1 MLEGKYKDF
10 YNQIIKKIPVEN
22 IFTDKLHTLA
32 YGTDASF
39 YRLIPKIVIKVDN
52 ANEVSEIIK
61 LSNEM
66 NLSITFRAAG
76 TSLSGQ
82 AISDSILIITSRKF
96 TNFKI
101 ASDISYISLQPALTG
116 QQVNNLLSV
125 YGKKIGPDPASINA
139 AMIGGIAANNASGMC
154 CGISQNSYKT
164 LKSMKLIFA
173 DGTKLDTADENSK
186 KEFRITH
193 KEFLDELKKI
203 SQETKSNDK
212 LSSKISRKFKIKN
225 TCGYS
230 LNALIDFDDEFEIL
244 QHLIIGSE
252 GTLAFIE
259 EITYYTV
266 EDYKDKASA
275 LIYFK
280 DVFEACSAVT
290 KLKLARD
297 NKEIVVD
304 AVELMDRAGLRSIE
318 NDASMPKYIKDFDE
332 NVTALLIETRAL
344 SDEKLDIQIKQIE
357 DLLEDFQVVRDIY
370 FTKNE
375 QEYNLYWKIRKGL
388 FPAVGAIRV
397 TGTTVIIED
406 VAYPIEHLAQ
416 ATLELQ
422 ELFKK
427 HGYHEA
433 LIFGHALEGNFHFV
447 FTQDFSIKQEVQR
460 YDAFMNDVV
469 NSVALK
475 YQGSLKAEHGTGRN
489 MAAFVEIEWGNDAY
503 VMMKRIKDLFD
514 PKCLLNPGVIINDDT
529 QAHLKNLKA
538 MPATNEIVDKCIE
551 CGFCEP
557 TCPSNELTLSPRQ
570 RIVINREI
578 SYQEKIGN
586 FKEAKEL
593 KKLYQYDG
601 IETCATCSLC
611 SSACPVKIDTGNL
624 TKYLRAEQISSTSKS
639 IANFVAN
646 NFSATLGGVR
656 FGLHSANFIH
666 KVLGTA
672 SMESVCDTFR
682 DLSKNKLPKWSKT
695 MPKATNINI
704 TFEQKVSDKKVVY
717 FPSCISRTMG
727 LNDVSLEEKQ
737 LFEVTIELLK
747 KAGYQIIFPQNLSNL
762 CCGMP
767 FSSKGFNDASYT
779 KSSQLE
785 EALLNASEF
794 GAYPILCDTSPC
806 TKKMLESFNH
816 KELNIYEPIEFALE
830 FLVKDLD
837 FTPIDEVITIH
848 TTCSSRK
855 MGLEDKFKKLALM
868 CSNEVIIPSDVKC
881 CGFAGDR
888 GFNFPEL
895 NKSALRNLK
904 TQIKD
909 SKYAFSTSK
918 TCEIG
923 LSDESGLDYNSIFY
937 LVNKVTKPKKL

>member
-1 MLEGKYKDF
+1 MLESRYQQFYDEISTKISKD
-10 YNQIIKKIPVEN
+10 K

-39 YRLIPKIVIKVDN
+39 YRLIPKIVIKADN
-52 ANEVSEIIK
+52 AKEVQDIIE
-61 LSNEM
+61 LSNSM

-82 AISDSILIITSRKF
+82 AISDSILIITSRNF
-96 TNFKI
+96 SNFKI
-101 ASDISYISLQPALTG
+101 ASDASFISLQPALTG
-116 QQVNNLLSV
+116 AQANGLLARYS
-125 YGKKIGPDPASINA
+125 KKIGPDPASINA

-173 DGTKLDTADENSK
+173 DGTKLDTACNESK
-186 KEFRITH
+186 DAFRKSH
-193 KEFLDELKKI
+193 KEFLEQLKEF
-203 SQETKSNDK
+203 SRETKSNEE
-212 LSSKISRKFKIKN
+212 LRAKIEKKFKIKN

-230 LNALIDFDDEFEIL
+230 INALIDFDDEFEIL

-266 EDYKDKASA
+266 EDLKDKASA

-280 DVFEACSAVT
+280 DMKEACNAVT

-297 NKEIVVD
+297 SNQIVVD
-304 AVELMDRAGLRSIE
+304 AVELMDRAALRSIE
-318 NDASMPKYIKDFDE
+318 NDPVMPKFIKDFDYE
-332 NVTALLIETRAL
+332 VTALLIETRAL
-344 SDEKLDIQIKQIE
+344 NDEKLDIQIKQIE
-357 DLLEDFQVVRDIY
+357 ELLKEFEVKREIY
-370 FTKNE
+370 FTKDE
-375 QEYNLYWKIRKGL
+375 EEYTLYWKIRKGL
-388 FPAVGAIRV
+388 FPAVGAVRV

-406 VAYPIEHLAQ
+406 VAYPIECLAE

-422 ELFKK
+422 GLFKK
-427 HGYHEA
+427 YDYSEA

-447 FTQDFSIKQEVQR
+447 FTQDFSDAKEVKR
-460 YDAFMNDVV
+460 YDDLMNEVV

-489 MAAFVEIEWGNDAY
+489 MAAFVEVEWGLDAY
-503 VMMKRIKDLFD
+503 IMMKKIKSLFD
-514 PKCLLNPGVIINDDT
+514 PKGLLNPGVIINDDKE
-529 QAHLKNLKA
+529 AHLKNLKTL
-538 MPATNEIVDKCIE
+538 PATNEIVDKCIE

-557 TCPSNELTLSPRQ
+557 TCPSNELTLTPRQ

-578 SYQEKIGN
+578 SRLEHLGN
-586 FKEAKEL
+586 TKEANEY

-611 SSACPVKIDTGNL
+611 SSACPVKIDTGSL
-624 TKYLRAEQISSTSKS
+624 TKHLRAEQLTPGAKS

-646 NFSATLGGVR
+646 NFSTTLKGVR
-656 FGLHSANFIH
+656 FGLHSANFMH

-672 SMESVCDTFR
+672 SMETFTKTMR
-682 DLSKNKLPKWSKT
+682 DLSRKSLPKWSVT
-695 MPKATNINI
+695 MPKGTNINLN
-704 TFEQKVSDKKVVY
+704 FEQKVRDKKVVY
-717 FPSCISRTMG
+717 FPSCITRSMG
-727 LNDVSLEEKQ
+727 LNDVSKEEKQ
-737 LFEVTIELLK
+737 LFDVTVEILQ
-747 KAGYQIIFPQNLSNL
+747 KAGYQIIFPKDLSNL

-767 FSSKGFNDASYT
+767 FSSKGFIEASNT

-785 EALLNASEF
+785 DALLYASEF
-794 GAYPILCDTSPC
+794 GEYPILCDTSPC
-806 TKKMLESFNH
+806 TKKMMESFSH
-816 KELNIYEPIEFALE
+816 KLDIYEPIEFALE
-830 FLVKDLD
+830 FLTKDLE
-837 FTPIDEVITIH
+837 FTPINEPITIH

-855 MGLEDKFKKLALM
+855 MGLEDKFKKLANL
-868 CSNEVIIPSDVKC
+868 CSTTVIIPSDVKC

-895 NKSALRNLK
+895 NKSALRYLK
-904 TQIKD
+904 EQTAGAKM
-909 SKYAFSTSK
+909 AFSTSK

-937 LVNKVTKPKKL
+937 LINRVTKAKNI

>member
-1 MLEGKYKDF
+1 MLESRYQQFYDEISTKISKD
-10 YNQIIKKIPVEN
+10 K

-39 YRLIPKIVIKVDN
+39 YRLIPKIVIKADN
-52 ANEVSEIIK
+52 AKEVQDIIE
-61 LSNEM
+61 LSNSM

-82 AISDSILIITSRKF
+82 AISDSILIITSRNF
-96 TNFKI
+96 SNFKI
-101 ASDISYISLQPALTG
+101 ASDASFISLQPALTG
-116 QQVNNLLSV
+116 AQANGLLARYS
-125 YGKKIGPDPASINA
+125 KKIGPDPASINA

-173 DGTKLDTADENSK
+173 DGTKLDTACNESK
-186 KEFRITH
+186 DAFRKSH
-193 KEFLDELKKI
+193 KEFLEQLKEF
-203 SQETKSNDK
+203 SRETKSNEE
-212 LSSKISRKFKIKN
+212 LRAKIEKKFKIKN

-230 LNALIDFDDEFEIL
+230 INALIDFDDEFEIL

-266 EDYKDKASA
+266 EDLKDKASA

-280 DVFEACSAVT
+280 DMKEACNAVT

-297 NKEIVVD
+297 SNQIVVD
-304 AVELMDRAGLRSIE
+304 AVELMDRAALRSIE
-318 NDASMPKYIKDFDE
+318 NDPVMPKFIKDFDYE
-332 NVTALLIETRAL
+332 VTALLIETRAL
-344 SDEKLDIQIKQIE
+344 NDEKLDIQIKQIE
-357 DLLEDFQVVRDIY
+357 ELLKEFEVKREIY
-370 FTKNE
+370 FTKD
-375 QEYNLYWKIRKGL
+375 EYEYTLYWKIRKGL
-388 FPAVGAIRV
+388 FPAVGAVRV

-406 VAYPIEHLAQ
+406 VAYPIECLAE

-422 ELFKK
+422 GLFKK
-427 HGYHEA
+427 YDYSEA

-447 FTQDFSIKQEVQR
+447 FTQDFSDAKEVKR
-460 YDAFMNDVV
+460 YDDLMNEVV

-489 MAAFVEIEWGNDAY
+489 MAAFVEVEWGLDAY
-503 VMMKRIKDLFD
+503 IIMKKIKSLFD
-514 PKCLLNPGVIINDDT
+514 PKGLLNPGVIINDDKE
-529 QAHLKNLKA
+529 AHLKNLKTL
-538 MPATNEIVDKCIE
+538 PATNEIVDKCIE

-557 TCPSNELTLSPRQ
+557 TCPSNELTLTPRQ

-578 SYQEKIGN
+578 SRLEHLGN
-586 FKEAKEL
+586 TKEANEY

-611 SSACPVKIDTGNL
+611 SSACPVKIDTGSL
-624 TKYLRAEQISSTSKS
+624 TKHLRAEQLTPGAKS

-646 NFSATLGGVR
+646 NFSTTLKGVR
-656 FGLHSANFIH
+656 FGLHSANFMH

-672 SMESVCDTFR
+672 SMETFTKTMR
-682 DLSKNKLPKWSKT
+682 DLSRKSLPKWSVT
-695 MPKATNINI
+695 MPKGTNINLN
-704 TFEQKVSDKKVVY
+704 FEQKVRDKKVVY
-717 FPSCISRTMG
+717 FPSCITRSMG
-727 LNDVSLEEKQ
+727 LNDVSKEEKQ
-737 LFEVTIELLK
+737 LFNVTVEILQ
-747 KAGYQIIFPQNLSNL
+747 KAGYQIIFPKDLSNL

-767 FSSKGFNDASYT
+767 FSSKGFIEASNT

-785 EALLNASEF
+785 DALLYASEF
-794 GAYPILCDTSPC
+794 GEYPILCDTSPC
-806 TKKMLESFNH
+806 TKKMMESFSH
-816 KELNIYEPIEFALE
+816 KLDIYEPIEFALE
-830 FLVKDLD
+830 FLTKDLE
-837 FTPIDEVITIH
+837 FTPINEPITIH

-855 MGLEDKFKKLALM
+855 MGLEDKFKKLANL
-868 CSNEVIIPSDVKC
+868 CSTTVIIPSDVKC

-895 NKSALRNLK
+895 NKSALRYLK
-904 TQIKD
+904 EQTAGAKM
-909 SKYAFSTSK
+909 AFSTSK

-937 LVNKVTKPKKL
+937 LINRVTKAKNI

>member
-1 MLEGKYKDF
+1 MLESRYQKFFDEISLKISKD
-10 YNQIIKKIPVEN
+10 K

-39 YRLIPKIVIKVDN
+39 YRLIPKIVIKTDN
-52 ANEVSEIIK
+52 SKEVQDIIELANS
-61 LSNEM
+61 M
-66 NLSITFRAAG
+66 NLSITFRAGG

-82 AISDSILIITSRKF
+82 AISDSILVITSRNF
-96 TNFKI
+96 SNFKI
-101 ASDISYISLQPALTG
+101 ASDASYISLEPALTG
-116 QQVNNLLSV
+116 AQANGLLARYS
-125 YGKKIGPDPASINA
+125 KKIGPDPASINA

-164 LKSMKLIFA
+164 VKSMKLIFS

-186 KEFRITH
+186 NEFRKTH
-193 KEFLDELKKI
+193 KDFLENLNKF
-203 SQETKSNDK
+203 SRETKSNEE
-212 LSSKISRKFKIKN
+212 LRAKIEKKFKIKN

-230 LNALIDFDDEFEIL
+230 INALIDFEDEFEIL

-266 EDYKDKASA
+266 EDLKDKASA

-280 DVFEACSAVT
+280 DMNEACHAVT

-297 NKEIVVD
+297 SKEIIVD
-304 AVELMDRAGLRSIE
+304 AVELMDRAALRSIE
-318 NDASMPKYIKDFDE
+318 NDPVMPEFIKDFDE
-332 NVTALLIETRAL
+332 DVTALLIETRAL
-344 SDEKLDIQIKQIE
+344 SDEKLNIQIEQIE
-357 DLLEDFQVVRDIY
+357 DLLKEFEVRREIY
-370 FTKNE
+370 FTKDE

-388 FPAVGAIRV
+388 FPAVGAVRV

-406 VAYPIEHLAQ
+406 VAYPIEVLAE

-422 ELFKK
+422 GLFQKY
-427 HGYHEA
+427 GYSEA

-447 FTQDFSIKQEVQR
+447 FTQDFSDVKEVKR
-460 YDAFMNDVV
+460 YDDLMNEVV
-469 NSVALK
+469 NSVAVK

-489 MAAFVEIEWGNDAY
+489 MAAFIEVEWGKEAY
-503 VMMKRIKDLFD
+503 NIMKKIKSLFD
-514 PKCLLNPGVIINDDT
+514 PKGLLNPGVIINDDKE
-529 QAHLKNLKA
+529 AHLKNLKTL
-538 MPATNEIVDKCIE
+538 PATNEIVDKCIE

-557 TCPSNELTLSPRQ
+557 TCPSNELTLTPRQ

-578 SYQEKIGN
+578 SRLETIGN
-586 FKEAKEL
+586 YKEAKEY
-593 KKLYQYDG
+593 KELYQYDG

-611 SSACPVKIDTGNL
+611 STACPVKIDTGSL
-624 TKYLRAEQISSTSKS
+624 TKHLRAEQLTSKEKS

-646 NFSATLGGVR
+646 NFSITLKGIR

-666 KVLGTA
+666 RTLGT
-672 SMESVCDTFR
+672 SNMEAFTKTMR
-682 DLSKNKLPKWSKT
+682 DLSKNKLAKWSVY
-695 MPKATNINI
+695 MPKGTNINLN
-704 TFEQKVSDKKVVY
+704 FEQQVKDKKVVY

-727 LNDVSLEEKQ
+727 LNDMSKEEKE
-737 LFEVTIELLK
+737 LFEVTIEVLQ

-767 FSSKGFNDASYT
+767 FSSKGFNDAAHT

-794 GAYPILCDTSPC
+794 GEYPILCDTSPC
-806 TKKMLESFNH
+806 TKKMMESFSH
-816 KELNIYEPIEFALE
+816 KLSIYEPIEFALE
-830 FLVKDLD
+830 FLTKDLE
-837 FTPIDEVITIH
+837 FTPIDEPITIH

-855 MGLEDKFKKLALM
+855 MGLEDKFKKLAQL
-868 CSNEVIIPSDVKC
+868 CSTNVIVPADVKC

-895 NKSALRNLK
+895 NDSALRYLK
-904 TQIKD
+904 EQTNGAKM
-909 SKYAFSTSK
+909 AFSTSK

-923 LSDESGLDYNSIFY
+923 LSEKSGLDYNSIFY
-937 LVNKVTKPKKL
+937 LINRVTKERS

>member
-1 MLEGKYKDF
+1 MLETKYQNF
-10 YNQIIKKIPVEN
+10 YDQISKKISIKK

-39 YRLIPKIVIKVDN
+39 YRLIPKIVIKTDN
-52 ANEVSEIIK
+52 AKEVQDIIE
-61 LSNEM
+61 LSHSM

-82 AISDSILIITSRKF
+82 AISDSILIVTSRNFSK
-96 TNFKI
+96 FKI
-101 ASDISYISLQPALTG
+101 APDASFISLEPALTG
-116 QQVNNLLSV
+116 AQVNGLLARYS
-125 YGKKIGPDPASINA
+125 KKIGPDPASINA

-173 DGTKLDTADENSK
+173 DGTKLDTACEISK
-186 KEFRITH
+186 NEFRKTH
-193 KEFLDELKKI
+193 GEFLKELKSFSDDTKNNKELRAKI
-203 SQETKSNDK
+203 E
-212 LSSKISRKFKIKN
+212 RKFKIKN

-230 LNALIDFDDEFEIL
+230 LNALIDFEDEFEIL
-244 QHLIIGSE
+244 EHLIIGSE

-266 EDYKDKASA
+266 EDLKDKASA

-280 DVFEACSAVT
+280 DMKEACNAVT

-297 NKEIVVD
+297 AKTINIE
-304 AVELMDRAGLRSIE
+304 AVELIDRAGLASIE
-318 NDASMPKYIKDFDE
+318 NDSAMPSFIKDFDE
-332 NVTALLIETRAL
+332 NITALLIETRAI
-344 SDEKLDIQIKQIE
+344 SDEQLDIQTMQIEELLKKFEVVKQI
-357 DLLEDFQVVRDIY
+357 F
-370 FTKNE
+370 FTKDVA
-375 QEYNLYWKIRKGL
+375 QYTLYWKIRKGL
-388 FPAVGAIRV
+388 FPAVGAVRK

-406 VAYPIEHLAQ
+406 VAYPIEHLAE

-427 HGYHEA
+427 HGYKEA
-433 LIFGHALEGNFHFV
+433 IIFGHALEGNFHFV
-447 FTQDFSIKQEVQR
+447 FTQDFSHKKEVKR
-460 YDAFMNDVV
+460 YDDFMNDVV
-469 NSVALK
+469 HSVAVK

-489 MAAFVEIEWGNDAY
+489 MAAFVELEWGSDAY
-503 VMMKRIKDLFD
+503 MMMKKIKNLFD
-514 PKCLLNPGVIINDDT
+514 PRGLLNPGVIINDDKE
-529 QAHLKNLKA
+529 AHLKNLKTL
-538 MPATNEIVDKCIE
+538 PATNPIVDKCIE

-578 SYQEKIGN
+578 SRLENIGLY
-586 FKEAKEL
+586 KEAKEY

-611 SSACPVKIDTGNL
+611 SSACPVNIDTGSL
-624 TKYLRAEQISSTSKS
+624 TKHLRAEQASESSKS

-646 NFSATLGGVR
+646 NFSSTLKGIRV
-656 FGLHSANFIH
+656 GLHSANFIH

-672 SMESVCDTFR
+672 SMETFTQTFR
-682 DLSKNKLPKWSKT
+682 DLSKNTLPKWTET
-695 MPKATNINI
+695 MPKSTNIDMY
-704 TFEQKVSDKKVVY
+704 FEQKVSDKKVVY
-717 FPSCISRTMG
+717 FPSCITRSMG
-727 LNDVSLEEKQ
+727 LNSISKEEKQ
-737 LFEVTIELLK
+737 LFTVTVELLQ
-747 KAGYQIIFPQNLSNL
+747 KAGYQILFPHNLSDL

-767 FSSKGFNDASYT
+767 FSSKGFKEAVQT

-785 EALLNASEF
+785 EELLNISEF
-794 GAYPILCDTSPC
+794 GEYPILSDTSPC
-806 TKKMLESFNH
+806 TKKMMESFSH
-816 KELNIYEPIEFALE
+816 DLNIYEPIEFALE
-830 FLVKDLD
+830 FLTKDLE
-837 FTPIDEVITIH
+837 FTAINEPITIH

-855 MGLEDKFKKLALM
+855 MGLEDKFKKLAQL
-868 CSNEVIIPSDVKC
+868 CSTEVIIPSDVKC

-895 NKSALRNLK
+895 NKSALRHLK
-904 TQIKD
+904 EQTAGAKM
-909 SKYAFSTSK
+909 AFSTSK

-923 LSDESGLDYNSIFY
+923 LSNESGLDYNSIFY
-937 LVNKVTKPKKL
+937 LVNKVTKSKNI